1 MKPRSSRMSLR
12 AAALALCTLA
22 AFGAQAQTGANGR
35 LLFKQKNCALCHF
48 YEARSIAPSV
58 KSMKA
63 GMKGDPAQAAAA
75 ISSAAGHAGELKSI
89 SADEIRAIAEW
100 LAATTFAEQEAA
112 TAAKPKPGSPEAKAL
127 AKKEAAAKAKAAA
140 EAKAQAKQE
149 AAAKAKHEAEAKA
162 QARKDAAAKA
172 KQEAE
177 AKAQARKDA
186 ATKAKQEADAR
197 AQAKLDAE
205 AQGKRE
211 AAAKHEQAELARR
224 EADAKARKDSAA
236 LDAIKREGEERARR
250 EAEAQANAK
259 RDAEA
264 LAAKKREADERAAKQ
279 ESEAKARREADALAA
294 QKRDADERAKR
305 EAEAKAKA
313 ETLATQKRE
322 AEAPAQAKKSEA
334 AAPAAKEETAKPGA
348 RKKLAYRD
356 GSDLPPCAAPTG
368 APLGAIDEAG
378 AKAVIDRVGCP
389 QCHAYVQKKTGPP
402 MKQIHEKYKGDWEC
416 VVARLTK
423 NKTHKE
429 EGVTD
434 DMKGNEFKIV
444 ADYIAT
450 RAK

>member
-1 MKPRSSRMSLR
+1 MKPRSFRISLR
-12 AAALALCTLA
+12 AAALALGALA
-22 AFGAQAQTGANGR
+22 TFGAQAQSGANGR

-58 KSMKA
+58 KNMKSA
-63 GMKGDPAQAAAA
+63 LKGNPTQASAA
-75 ISSAAGHAGELKSI
+75 ISAAAGHAGELKSI
-89 SADEIRAIAEW
+89 STDEIRAIAEW
-100 LAATTFAEQEAA
+100 LAATTYAEQEAA
-112 TAAKPKPGSPEAKAL
+112 AAARPKPGSPEAKAL

-140 EAKAQAKQE
+140 EAKAQAKQD
-149 AAAKAKHEAEAKA
+149 AAAKAKAAAEAKA
-162 QARKDAAAKA
+162 QARQDATAKA
-172 KQEAE
+172 RQEAE
-177 AKAQARKDA
+177 AKAL
-186 ATKAKQEADAR
+186 AKR
-197 AQAKLDAE
+197 DAE
-205 AQGKRE
+205 AQASKE
-211 AAAKHEQAELARR
+211 AAAKQEKAELARR
-224 EADAKARKDSAA
+224 EADAKARKDTTA

-250 EAEAQANAK
+250 EAEAQAAAK
-259 RDAEA
+259 RDADA

-279 ESEAKARREADALAA
+279 ESEAKARREADALAL
-294 QKRDADERAKR
+294 QKREADERAKR
-305 EAEAKAKA
+305 EAEAKTKA
-313 ETLATQKRE
+313 ETLAVQKRE
-322 AEAPAQAKKSEA
+322 AEAQAPVKKTEA
-334 AAPAAKEETAKPGA
+334 AAKAEPAAKEETAKPGA
-348 RKKLAYRD
+348 RKKIAYRD

>member
-149 AAAKAKHEAEAKA
+149 AAAKAKQEAEAKA

-177 AKAQARKDA
+177 AK
-186 ATKAKQEADAR
+186 